1 MLCNGVLIVVAKLYM
16 LKAAI
21 FVPVVAGLRVIAQ
34 YVKVC
39 QRKELKMYQPEL
51 EDNLIRT
58 IYRVKRAYKKPM
70 TRVAENLMQQ
80 GLNTVDREQVCKV
93 CMSEGNNDCSKC
105 YFSKKGGHVEKH
117 Y

>member
-1 MLCNGVLIVVAKLYM
+1 M
-16 LKAAI
+16 LKVAI
-21 FVPVVAGLRVIAQ
+21 FVLAAVGLLVIVQ
-34 YVKVC
+34 YAKVC

-51 EDNLIRT
+51 KDNIIRT

-80 GLNTVDREQVCKV
+80 GLNAVDKEQVCKV
-93 CMSEGNNDCSKC
+93 CMSEGNNECSEC
-105 YFSKKGGHVEKH
+105 YFSKKGGHVEEH